1 MSIRSF
7 FFTCIILCHFLLS
20 AQDEMIQVDN
30 QTFESWNALQ
40 IQYSPTDKLSLDI
53 ETQLRLKSTGDTYN
67 MSFVQLQAQYE
78 PQPYLEVGVG
88 YRNFDRLDDIGKQQ
102 GHEKFNRFYGYVQA
116 KKSFERFDIR
126 FRLQHQV
133 RNQLDNSESPKDNS
147 RWRYKLSSIYN
158 IPNWALDPRFSI
170 EFFML
175 DELYSVEAYDKFRL
189 SLGSKKR
196 LSNTSALS
204 FKYLFEKEVG
214 ITQPL
219 SYHILSL
226 RFEYRIM
233 TKKENL

>member
-20 AQDEMIQVDN
+20 AQDEMIQGDN
-30 QTFESWNALQ
+30 QSFESWNALQ
-40 IQYSPTDKLSLDI
+40 IQYSPIDKLSLDI
-53 ETQLRLKSTGDTYN
+53 ETQLRLKSMGDTYN
-67 MSFVQLQAQYE
+67 MSFIQLEAQYE
-78 PQPYLEVGVG
+78 PQPYIEVGVG

-133 RNQLDNSESPKDNS
+133 RNQLDNSESPKNNS

-158 IPNWALDPRFSI
+158 IPNWGLDPRLSV

-175 DELYSVEAYDKFRL
+175 DEFYSKEAYDKYRL
-189 SLGSKKR
+189 SLGTKKR
-196 LSNTSALS
+196 FSKSRALS
-204 FKYLFEKEVG
+204 FKYLFEKNIG
-214 ITQPL
+214 INGSKP
-219 SYHILSL
+219 YHILSL
-226 RFEYRIM
+226 RYEYRFIR
-233 TKKENL
+233 N

>member
-20 AQDEMIQVDN
+20 AQDEMIQGDN
-30 QTFESWNALQ
+30 QSFESWNALQ
-40 IQYSPTDKLSLDI
+40 IQYSPIDKLSLDI
-53 ETQLRLKSTGDTYN
+53 ETQLRLKSMGDTYN
-67 MSFVQLQAQYE
+67 MSFIQLEAQYE
-78 PQPYLEVGVG
+78 PQPYIEVGVG

-133 RNQLDNSESPKDNS
+133 RNQLDNSESPKNNS

-158 IPNWALDPRFSI
+158 IPNWALDPRLSI

-175 DELYSVEAYDKFRL
+175 DEFYSKEAYDKYRL
-189 SLGSKKR
+189 SLGTKKR
-196 LSNTSALS
+196 FSKSRALS
-204 FKYLFEKEVG
+204 FKYLFEKNIG
-214 ITQPL
+214 INGSKPF
-219 SYHILSL
+219 HILSL
-226 RFEYRIM
+226 RYEYRFVR
-233 TKKENL
+233 N

>member
-53 ETQLRLKSTGDTYN
+53 ETQLRLKSMGDTYN
-67 MSFVQLQAQYE
+67 MSFIQLEAQYE
-78 PQPYLEVGVG
+78 PQPYIEVGVG

-147 RWRYKLSSIYN
+147 RWRYKLSSMYN

-196 LSNTSALS
+196 LSDTSALS

>member
-53 ETQLRLKSTGDTYN
+53 ETQLRLKSMGDTYN
-67 MSFVQLQAQYE
+67 MSFIQLEAQYE
-78 PQPYLEVGVG
+78 PQPYIEVGVG

-133 RNQLDNSESPKDNS
+133 RNQLDNSESLKDNS

-196 LSNTSALS
+196 LSDTSALS

-214 ITQPL
+214 ITQPM

-226 RFEYRIM
+226 RLEYRI
-233 TKKENL
+233 TKKENQ

>member
-20 AQDEMIQVDN
+20 AQDEMIQGDN
-30 QTFESWNALQ
+30 QSFESWNALQ
-40 IQYSPTDKLSLDI
+40 IQYSPIDKLSLDI
-53 ETQLRLKSTGDTYN
+53 ETQLRLKSMGDTYN
-67 MSFVQLQAQYE
+67 MSFIQLEAQYE
-78 PQPYLEVGVG
+78 PQPYIEVGVG

-196 LSNTSALS
+196 LSDTSALS

-214 ITQPL
+214 ITQPM

-226 RFEYRIM
+226 RLEYRI
-233 TKKENL
+233 TKKENQ

>member
-1 MSIRSF
+1 
-7 FFTCIILCHFLLS
+7 
-20 AQDEMIQVDN
+20 MIQVDN

-53 ETQLRLKSTGDTYN
+53 ETQLRLKSMGDTYN
-67 MSFVQLQAQYE
+67 MSFIQLEAQYE
-78 PQPYLEVGVG
+78 PQPYIEVGVG

-196 LSNTSALS
+196 LSDTSALS

-214 ITQPL
+214 ITQPM

-226 RFEYRIM
+226 RLEYRI
-233 TKKENL
+233 TKKENQK

>member
-53 ETQLRLKSTGDTYN
+53 ETQLRLKSMGDTYN
-67 MSFVQLQAQYE
+67 MSFIQLEAQYE
-78 PQPYLEVGVG
+78 PQPYVEVGVG
-88 YRNFDRLDDIGKQQ
+88 FRNFDRLDDIGKQQ

-147 RWRYKLSSIYN
+147 RWRYKLSSMYN

-196 LSNTSALS
+196 LSDTSALS

-214 ITQPL
+214 ITQPM

-226 RFEYRIM
+226 RLEYRI
-233 TKKENL
+233 TKKENQ